1 MCYHDWSG
9 PHNCWSKDWKKT
21 QTVQKKIHFNCNNY
35 KKNLKRGLI
44 LMYFL
49 GLESE
54 MLNIFSKPMM
64 EIFNIGFQDDS
75 VFHFI

>member
-1 MCYHDWSG
+1 
-9 PHNCWSKDWKKT
+9 
-21 QTVQKKIHFNCNNY
+21 
-35 KKNLKRGLI
+35 
-44 LMYFL
+44 MYFL